1 MVDSKTIIAY
11 LEYWAKV
18 QPQKDAIVTETG
30 SLSYEELWSR
40 IAQLAYGLAKE
51 GMKPHDNILLFM
63 PNCAEYAVAFYAA
76 VKLKLNIIPA
86 NASCKESELRQ
97 LIEKLHPQCVLV
109 ADEDRHL
116 QIRAIDK
123 NIRVIYP
130 PLDREDM
137 INVNTFDVEET
148 NGFRTASIY
157 VSTSGSTGTPKY
169 IVNTYKN
176 ELLNAGLYLERL
188 GVKTEDVVL
197 SALPVTQRFGM
208 AAMLGSC
215 LSGCTLVLMRKFN
228 AETALQWICRYGVT
242 VQYGV
247 PTIYIKEKEAY
258 LNAAEKPDISSL
270 RTGIIAGASS
280 AEDVF
285 RWFDEMGCRLLN
297 CYGTSEIGG
306 LTMAA
311 YTDSLTV
318 RSQTCGHAFSGAHI
332 EVLNAAKEP
341 VHTGETGEIV
351 CTTPW
356 MMRRYEGEPKLTA
369 KAFDEDG
376 RFLTG
381 DIGYMDAAG
390 NLTICGRKKELI
402 IRGGYNVFPAEVE
415 QALTTYTD
423 ASEACVIGYKDTLLG
438 ERICAFVK
446 LPPDVKLTAQDLRE
460 QLMPYIAKYKLPDRV
475 ILMDDIPK
483 LPNGKNDC
491 PALQASLAEQ
501 LDNER
506 KTVDQK

>member
-1 MVDSKTIIAY
+1 M
-11 LEYWAKV
+11 LGRWAER
-18 QPQKDAIVTETG
+18 QPDKKAIHMARTSISYGELTQRISQLLQLLQKYHCSQGD
-30 SLSYEELWSR
+30 Y
-40 IAQLAYGLAKE
+40 
-51 GMKPHDNILLFM
+51 ILLFM
-63 PNCAEYAVAFYAA
+63 PNCIDYVVSLLAA
-76 VKLKLNIIPA
+76 IKIGAHVIPVHAMCRAKELQQLTRTMSPKL
-86 NASCKESELRQ
+86 C
-97 LIEKLHPQCVLV
+97 LV
-109 ADEDRHL
+109 ADASLYSVLHSVDDALR
-116 QIRAIDK
+116 IIDLSRCDLEK
-123 NIRVIYP
+123 GMF
-130 PLDREDM
+130 L
-137 INVNTFDVEET
+137 T
-148 NGFRTASIY
+148 NAFSQADYSSSAKLFL
-157 VSTSGSTGTPKY
+157 STSGSTGKLKFVANTFENEAVNALLY
-169 IVNTYKN
+169 IK
-176 ELLNAGLYLERL
+176 RL
-188 GVKTEDVVL
+188 GVTSSDVIYT
-197 SALPVTQRFGM
+197 ALPMSQKFGL
-208 AAMLGSC
+208 ATLLGS
-215 LSGCTLVLMRKFN
+215 LFAGCTLIASAQFS
-228 AETALQWICRYGVT
+228 ATEALSQISKHGVT

-369 KAFDEDG
+369 KAFDENG